1 MKPTIPGRLHALGLV
16 TPRFDT
22 AIEVVRHLGFVQSQ
36 LPDMALWSVA
46 RRTPDLTL
54 SDLQAAFDRG
64 DFLRTHTMRGTWHF
78 VDPTDVHWMLS
89 LTAPRVTRQ
98 MASINASIGLTP
110 ERLDT
115 GAALVAEVLADGG
128 PRPRSELAE
137 ALGAAGLDLR
147 GQALGHVLMHA
158 EIHALI
164 ANGPM
169 QGKQHTYA
177 LLPPATIDQSRDEL
191 LAQAARRYA
200 RGHGPVRDK
209 DLAWWTG
216 LTLTDS
222 RRAITGAELRPLD
235 VDGQTY
241 WQLDEPVEAEVPHAM
256 LLPNFDEYISY
267 VREPEDY
274 DRFAGKPEYILRGG
288 GLLMLDGRLSGAWT
302 RTISAKTVTIVI
314 EHAPRLSKATKRA
327 IEAEAAAF
335 GRFVDRDPRVEII
348 T

>member
-1 MKPTIPGRLHALGLV
+1 MIPGRLHALGLV
-16 TPRFDT
+16 SPRFDT

-36 LPDMALWSVA
+36 LHDMALWSVA

-78 VDPTDVHWMLS
+78 VDPTDVHWMLT
-89 LTAPRVTRQ
+89 LTAPRISRQ
-98 MASINASIGLTP
+98 MASNNASLGLTP
-110 ERLDT
+110 ERLDR
-115 GAALVAEVLADGG
+115 GAAMLAEVLADGV
-128 PRPRSELAE
+128 PRPRSELAD
-137 ALGAAGLDLR
+137 ALGAAGLDLH

-158 EIHALI
+158 EISALI

-177 LLPPATIDQSRDEL
+177 LLPSVPVDQDRDEL

-200 RGHGPVRDK
+200 RGHGPIRDR

-222 RRAITGAELRPLD
+222 RRAIEIAELRPLD
-235 VDGQTY
+235 IDGQTY
-241 WQLDEPVEAEVPHAM
+241 WRLDEPVETEVPHAM

-267 VREPEDY
+267 LRDASDY
-274 DRFAGKPEYILRGG
+274 EVFAGKPEYILRGG

-302 RTISAKTVTIVI
+302 RTISAKAVTIVI
-314 EHAPRLSKATKRA
+314 EHAPPLSRATRRV
-327 IEAEAAAF
+327 IDDEAAAF
-335 GRFVDRDPRVEII
+335 GRFVDREPRVEI
-348 T
+348 TT